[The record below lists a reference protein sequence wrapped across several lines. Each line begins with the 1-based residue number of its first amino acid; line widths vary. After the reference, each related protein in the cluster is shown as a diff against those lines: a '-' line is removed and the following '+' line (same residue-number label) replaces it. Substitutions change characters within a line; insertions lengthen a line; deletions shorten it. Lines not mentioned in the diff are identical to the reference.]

1 MERLIIWIQPA
12 SGLRWTVAGRWTDA
26 VAQQFTD
33 WTSRRCRFG
42 ESFSKWLTLLTANPD
57 CPIDY
62 VGWLPEPITVESAVP
77 HGCPFS
83 PLTFILICIIE
94 TFLLSQFVYVMQA
107 LIAPPDF
114 LIQVNTL
121 LFRFLSKNKN
131 SKAFEK
137 AEVKR
142 VVMCSSYEEGGLN
155 MINVVNRQKSFVFI
169 AWHWQR
175 NQCSR
180 AMKSG
185 RRSHNISS
193 PN

>member
-1 MERLIIWIQPA
+1 M
-12 SGLRWTVAGRWTDA
+12 
-26 VAQQFTD
+26 
-33 WTSRRCRFG
+33 
-42 ESFSKWLTLLTANPD
+42 
-57 CPIDY
+57 
-62 VGWLPEPITVESAVP
+62 GWLPAPITVESAVP

-83 PLTFILICIIE
+83 PLAFILICIIE

-142 VVMCSSYEEGGLN
+142 VVMCSSYRQCVFHQQVLQRKFELLMIVHVLN
-155 MINVVNRQKSFVFI
+155 SKCIGEQIYIAFVLCRF
-169 AWHWQR
+169 
-175 NQCSR
+175 
-180 AMKSG
+180 G
-185 RRSHNISS
+185 V
-193 PN
+193 